1 MLWLLVR
8 FIAYEQLTRMLA
20 RQTPNADY
28 AFPFPLFCTYLS
40 PEHIICLTNEFGQS
54 SMYTLF
60 TAIVSTSTEKKFMMA
75 FNEYG
80 MW

>member
-28 AFPFPLFCTYLS
+28 AFPFSVFRTY
-40 PEHIICLTNEFGQS
+40 PKHIICLTNDFGRS

-60 TAIVSTSTEKKFMMA
+60 TAIVWTSTKKKFMMA